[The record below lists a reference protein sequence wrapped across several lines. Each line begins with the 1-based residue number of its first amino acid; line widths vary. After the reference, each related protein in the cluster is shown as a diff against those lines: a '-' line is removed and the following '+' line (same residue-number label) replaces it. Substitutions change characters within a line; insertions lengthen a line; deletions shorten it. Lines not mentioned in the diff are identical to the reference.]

1 MKIAD
6 IINNSNK
13 PQLYEKGTSV
23 MWTDSHISKQ
33 LLDVHLNS
41 EIDLA
46 SRKTNTIKS
55 TVEWILGS
63 TDLRKLNILDL
74 GCGPGLYSELLA
86 KEGHKVT
93 GVDFSS
99 HSIKYAK
106 KEAEKKNLDI
116 RYLNENYL
124 GLDLE
129 ENSFDLVILIY
140 TDFGVLL
147 PPERDQLLEVIKK
160 VLKPNGIFI
169 FDVLND
175 KNMEAKT
182 SPKGWEVSKQGFW
195 KDTPYLALS
204 DSYFY
209 EKEKVILYQ
218 HILLDEQENMNVYRF
233 WTHFFSNSDLSEILN
248 DHAYKKFSFSE
259 DVLHGEDLWSGDNVT
274 FCKAF
279 NGK

>member
-6 IINNSNK
+6 IINNSSK

-86 KEGHKVT
+86 KKGHKVT

-124 GLDLE
+124 ELELE

-147 PPERDQLLEVIKK
+147 PPERDQLLDVIRK

-175 KNMEAKT
+175 NNIESKT
-182 SPKGWEVSKQGFW
+182 SPKSWEVSKQGFW
-195 KDTPYLALS
+195 KDEPYLALS
-204 DSYFY
+204 DSYFF
-209 EKEKVILYQ
+209 EKGKVILYQ

-233 WTHFFSNSDLSEILN
+233 WTHFFSHSDLSKILN
-248 DHAYKKFSFSE
+248 DHGYKEVSFSE
-259 DVLHGEDLWSGDNVT
+259 DVLHGEDLGSGENVT
-274 FCKAF
+274 FCKAVCF
-279 NGK
+279 K

>member
-6 IINNSNK
+6 IINNSTK
-13 PQLYEKGTSV
+13 PKLYEKGNSV
-23 MWTDSHISKQ
+23 MWTNSHISKQ
-33 LLDVHLNS
+33 LLNVHLNS

-46 SRKTNTIKS
+46 SRKTLTIKN
-55 TVEWILGS
+55 TVEWILES
-63 TDLRKLNILDL
+63 TDLGNLNILDL
-74 GCGPGLYSELLA
+74 GCGPGLYSEILA

-99 HSIKYAK
+99 HSIEYAEN
-106 KEAEKKNLDI
+106 EAEKKNLDI

-124 GLDLE
+124 ELDLE

-147 PPERDQLLEVIKK
+147 PAERDQLLDVIRK

-175 KNMEAKT
+175 KSSESKA
-182 SPKGWEVSKQGFW
+182 SPKSWEVSKQGFW
-195 KDTPYLALS
+195 KDEPYLALS
-204 DSYFY
+204 DSYFF

-233 WTHFFSNSDLSEILN
+233 WTHFFSHSDLSEILI
-248 DHAYKKFSFSE
+248 DHGYKNVSFYE
-259 DVLHGEDLWSGDNVT
+259 DVLPQGDLWSGENVT

-279 NGK
+279 KDK

>member
-1 MKIAD
+1 MKITD
-6 IINNSNK
+6 IINNSSK
-13 PQLYEKGTSV
+13 PQLYEKGNSV

-33 LLDVHLNS
+33 LLNVHLNS
-41 EIDLA
+41 EMDLA

-99 HSIKYAK
+99 HSIKYARE
-106 KEAEKKNLDI
+106 EAEKNKLDI
-116 RYLNENYL
+116 SYINANYL
-124 GLDLE
+124 ELDLE

-175 KNMEAKT
+175 KNIESKT

-195 KDTPYLALS
+195 KDKPYLALS

-218 HILLDEQENMNVYRF
+218 HILLDEQDNMNVYRF
-233 WTHFFSNSDLSEILN
+233 WTHFFSHSDLSEILN
-248 DHAYKKFSFSE
+248 DHGYKGISFSE
-259 DVLHGEDLWSGDNVT
+259 DVLHGKDLWSGENVT

>member
-6 IINNSNK
+6 IINNSSK
-13 PQLYEKGTSV
+13 PQLYEKGNSV

-33 LLDVHLNS
+33 LLNVHLNS

-46 SRKTNTIKS
+46 SRKTITIKN
-55 TVEWILGS
+55 TVEWILG
-63 TDLRKLNILDL
+63 TTYLRNLNILDL
-74 GCGPGLYSELLA
+74 GCGPGLYSEILA

-93 GVDFSS
+93 GVDFSAF
-99 HSIKYAK
+99 SIKYAK

-116 RYLNENYL
+116 RYINENYL
-124 GLDLE
+124 ELDLE

-175 KNMEAKT
+175 KNIESKT
-182 SPKGWEVSKQGFW
+182 SPKSWEVSEQGFW
-195 KDTPYLALS
+195 KDKPYLALS
-204 DSYFY
+204 ESYLY
-209 EKEKVILYQ
+209 EEEKVILYQ
-218 HILLDEQENMNVYRF
+218 HILLDEQENIDVYRF
-233 WTHFFSNSDLSEILN
+233 WTHFFSHSDLSELLN
-248 DHAYKKFSFSE
+248 DQGFNNVNFYE
-259 DVLHGEDLWSGDNVT
+259 DVLQKGDLWSGDNVT
-274 FCKAF
+274 FCKAI
-279 NGK
+279 NVK